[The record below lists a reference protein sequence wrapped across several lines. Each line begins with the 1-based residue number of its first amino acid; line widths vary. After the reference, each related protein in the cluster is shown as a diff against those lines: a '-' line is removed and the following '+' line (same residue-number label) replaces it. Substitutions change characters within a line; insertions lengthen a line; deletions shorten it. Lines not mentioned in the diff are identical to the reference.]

1 MLERRS
7 SEYQLIYL
15 DIEFIADLYDT
26 TGDLGVPTTISKT
39 QGGGGGVNIGFVNAG
54 IQATETRQYRLTT
67 KAMYRDLRNQ
77 LEQYPALEQRPAD
90 NSQLLW
96 LDGRLEARTVRN
108 ISRGG
113 GEITGQEIGKF
124 FSLEGSST
132 SFVLLAS
139 SSYFSYNYA
148 SILNQSSSIRSEF
161 ALEVR
166 CLIKP
171 ISETKQDLKAIGIN
185 FIGSPLVMLEKPMAF
200 SPAEGS

>member
-7 SEYQLIYL
+7 SEYELIYL

-39 QGGGGGVNIGFVNAG
+39 QGSGGGVNIGFVNAG
-54 IQATETRQYRLTT
+54 IQATETRQYKLTT
-67 KAMYRDLRNQ
+67 RAMYRDLQHQ

-90 NSQLLW
+90 NSQLFW
-96 LDGRLEARTVRN
+96 LDGRLEARTIRST
-108 ISRGG
+108 SRRGN
-113 GEITGQEIGKF
+113 EITGQEIGKY
-124 FSLEGSST
+124 FSLKGSSV

-148 SILNQSSSIRSEF
+148 SILDQFSSIRSEF

-185 FIGSPLVMLEKPMAF
+185 FIGSPLVMLEKPTGF
-200 SPAEGS
+200 SRLESS